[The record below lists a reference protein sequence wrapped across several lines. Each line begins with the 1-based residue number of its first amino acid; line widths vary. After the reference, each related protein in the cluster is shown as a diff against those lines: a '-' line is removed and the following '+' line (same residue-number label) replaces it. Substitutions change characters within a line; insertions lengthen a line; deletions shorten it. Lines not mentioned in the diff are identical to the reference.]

1 MLVYICTHI
10 YICISHQIVRFV
22 NWHKGQHELFH
33 MVFPV
38 QHSYL
43 DTSTSKADYI
53 ITFLGLWELCFA
65 VKTIHTSWPS
75 FSLVSKMSEKRQERQ
90 TRSQLRLKRIISEK
104 HREINELLKEVNSRN
119 ITKDRKEEINILL
132 ADLYEQL
139 HETEQALVLIS
150 S

>member
-10 YICISHQIVRFV
+10 YIYICCQIVRFV
-22 NWHKGQHELFH
+22 NRQRAQHELFQ
-33 MVFPV
+33 MVFPL

-43 DTSTSKADYI
+43 NTSTSKANYI

-65 VKTIHTSWPS
+65 RKPIHTSWPS
-75 FSLVSKMSEKRQERQ
+75 FSLVSKMSEERQERQ
-90 TRSQLRLKRIISEK
+90 TRSQLRLKRIILEK
-104 HREINELLKEVNSRN
+104 HREINELLEVNSRN

-132 ADLYEQL
+132 VDLYEQW
-139 HETEQALVLIS
+139 HEMEQAFVLIS